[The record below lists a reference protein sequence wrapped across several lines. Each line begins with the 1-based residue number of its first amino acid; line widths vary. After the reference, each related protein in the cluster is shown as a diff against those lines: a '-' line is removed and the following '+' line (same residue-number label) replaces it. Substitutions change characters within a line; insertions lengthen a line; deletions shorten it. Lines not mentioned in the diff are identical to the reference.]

1 MPETLDPEYMQ
12 RYTDAMM
19 RGETGSRLNQSV
31 GIPDPVGYSPPMV
44 TPAPVEAPPLNHYSA
59 ANYVRLPQGGAGI
72 DFSRMERDLAD
83 VPLDQAQKAIQAAI
97 QYQSQRGYQQ
107 DLDSGMSPYQAL
119 AKWAPLMLG
128 KGLSGAASMVRAT
141 QPKPNFSFVPGGD
154 EAPATFQAPGQRP
167 VIVPRSSMPRGDA
180 EALEISEVMPG
191 VKLIRDRQS
200 GIFKIATGERP
211 MNEAQRLKLM
221 KDSIKMKKD
230 ISNMDKDTPEYL
242 ENLRVIKA
250 YDNALKEAGST
261 PGQVRA
267 PAAQAQPVA
276 APNASPYK
284 EGQRIRSKKD
294 GKTYIVRNG
303 VPVLE

>member
-1 MPETLDPEYMQ
+1 
-12 RYTDAMM
+12 
-19 RGETGSRLNQSV
+19 
-31 GIPDPVGYSPPMV
+31 
-44 TPAPVEAPPLNHYSA
+44 
-59 ANYVRLPQGGAGI
+59 
-72 DFSRMERDLAD
+72 
-83 VPLDQAQKAIQAAI
+83 
-97 QYQSQRGYQQ
+97 
-107 DLDSGMSPYQAL
+107 
-119 AKWAPLMLG
+119 
-128 KGLSGAASMVRAT
+128 
-141 QPKPNFSFVPGGD
+141 
-154 EAPATFQAPGQRP
+154 
-167 VIVPRSSMPRGDA
+167 MPRGDA